1 MKAPVC
7 HRSRFLSKANR
18 HPVQP
23 CGKAAPASRRAN
35 ASGPLTAEPL
45 PALYRRRSDPPLHS
59 ESPSA
64 PVNHAATKPLT
75 AVRAARLNGR
85 LRVPGDKSISH
96 RALIFGALATGTTR
110 IRGLLEAE
118 DVLNTAKA
126 VMALGAPAAKLDD
139 VWEVKGRGVG
149 GLRAPGGPL
158 DFGNSGT
165 GTRLMMGVI
174 AGHPMTVT
182 MTGDASLSKRPMRR
196 VLGPL
201 KQMGLEIL
209 GDGGETLPL
218 TMRGTIELVP
228 IEYALPVPSA
238 QVKSAILIAGLH
250 AAGET
255 TVIEKEATR
264 DHTERMLQFFGAE
277 VRTVEKNGLSH
288 ITVKGDA
295 EIHGRDVTVP
305 GDPSSAAFLTCA
317 ALIVPGSDVTIEGV
331 LVNPTRTGLYTTL
344 QEMGG
349 DVTFLNTREEGGEPI
364 ADIRIRSSEL
374 KGVHVPAGRAPS
386 MIDEYP
392 VLAAI
397 AAFAIGETRMD
408 GLAELKVK
416 ESDRLAATAAGLHAN
431 GVEARV
437 EGDSLIV
444 AGTGHVK
451 GGGRV
456 ATHLDHRIAM
466 AFLTMGLT
474 SDNPVTVDDTAMIA
488 TSFPEFR
495 GLMERLGARYT

>member
-1 MKAPVC
+1 MP
-7 HRSRFLSKANR
+7 H
-18 HPVQP
+18 
-23 CGKAAPASRRAN
+23 AAP
-35 ASGPLTAEPL
+35 
-45 PALYRRRSDPPLHS
+45 
-59 ESPSA
+59 
-64 PVNHAATKPLT
+64 KPLT
-75 AVRAARLNGR
+75 ANSAASLNGR

-96 RALIFGALATGTTR
+96 RALIFGALATGVTR

-118 DVLNTAKA
+118 DVINTAKA
-126 VMALGAPAAKLDD
+126 VTALGAPAVKSGSR
-139 VWEVKGRGVG
+139 WEVKGRGVG
-149 GLRAPGGPL
+149 GLRAPDGPL

-182 MTGDASLSKRPMRR
+182 IMGDASLSKRPMRR

-209 GDGGETLPL
+209 DDGKETLPL
-218 TMRGTIELVP
+218 AMRGTSELVP
-228 IEYALPVPSA
+228 IEYTLPVPSA

-264 DHTERMLQFFGAE
+264 DHTERMLRFFGAD
-277 VRTVEKNGLSH
+277 VRSVEKDGLTR

-295 EIHGRDVTVP
+295 ELQGRDVTVP
-305 GDPSSAAFLTCA
+305 GDPSSAAFLACA
-317 ALIVPGSDVTIEGV
+317 ALIVPDSDVTIEGV
-331 LVNPTRTGLYTTL
+331 LVNDTRTGLYTTL
-344 QEMGG
+344 QDMGG
-349 DVTFLNTREEGGEPI
+349 DVTFLNAREEGGEPI
-364 ADIRIRSSEL
+364 ADIRVRYSKL
-374 KGVHVPAGRAPS
+374 KGVHVPADRAPS

-392 VLAAI
+392 VLAAV
-397 AAFAIGETRMD
+397 AGFAVGETRMD

-431 GVEARV
+431 GVTARV

-444 AGTGHVK
+444 TGTGSVK
-451 GGGRV
+451 GGGTV
-456 ATHLDHRIAM
+456 STHLDHRIAM
-466 AFLTMGLT
+466 AFLTMGLA
-474 SDNPVTVDDTAMIA
+474 SDEPVTVDDTAMIA

-495 GLMERLGARYT
+495 GLMEQLGALYSEA